1 MKSTGKWK
9 NAVSCCFFYPAG
21 LSAVAD
27 RDWSVDRT
35 LYRQNVVVVCSEKLE
50 KYGIVVNSIWW

>member
-1 MKSTGKWK
+1 MKK
-9 NAVSCCFFYPAG
+9 CRFLLFFYPAG

-50 KYGIVVNSIWW
+50 KYGIVVNSI